1 VGTKTHN
8 TGCGSE
14 ERHMSVRPT
23 GVIILALLQLI
34 SSLVAIGLGVL
45 ALAVL
50 LALPILGLI
59 LGLIPMIIGFIGL
72 ILFWGLWTL
81 KGWAWFWTLFF
92 NFIAVLL
99 GLLSFNLTDI
109 TFLLSWGLNLIIVIY
124 LLLPSTRAAFR

>member
-1 VGTKTHN
+1 
-8 TGCGSE
+8 
-14 ERHMSVRPT
+14 MSVRPT

-45 ALAVL
+45 VLAVT
-50 LALPILGLI
+50 LALPLLGMILA
-59 LGLIPMIIGFIGL
+59 LIPLIIGFIGL

-92 NFIAVLL
+92 NFVAVLL
-99 GLLSFNLTDI
+99 GLLSLNFTDLGW
-109 TFLLSWGLNLIIVIY
+109 LLQWGLNIIIVIY

>member
-1 VGTKTHN
+1 MGNKTHN
-8 TGCGSE
+8 AGCGSE

-34 SSLVAIGLGVL
+34 SALVAIGLGVL
-45 ALAVL
+45 ALAIT
-50 LALPILGLI
+50 LALPILGMI
-59 LGLIPMIIGFIGL
+59 LALIPLIIGFIGL

-92 NFIAVLL
+92 NFVAVLL
-99 GLLSFNLTDI
+99 GLLNFNLTDL

>member
-1 VGTKTHN
+1 
-8 TGCGSE
+8 
-14 ERHMSVRPT
+14 MSVRPT

-34 SSLVAIGLGVL
+34 SALVAIGLGVL
-45 ALAVL
+45 ALAIT
-50 LALPILGLI
+50 LALPILGMI
-59 LGLIPMIIGFIGL
+59 LALIPLIIGFIGL

-92 NFIAVLL
+92 NFVAVLL
-99 GLLSFNLTDI
+99 GLLNFNLTDL

>member
-1 VGTKTHN
+1 
-8 TGCGSE
+8 
-14 ERHMSVRPT
+14 MSGKPT
-23 GVIILALLQLI
+23 GVIIIALLQLI

-45 ALAVL
+45 VLAVTL
-50 LALPILGLI
+50 MLPILFMI
-59 LGLIPMIIGFIGL
+59 LALLPLIIGIIGL

-99 GLLSFNLTDI
+99 GLMSFSLSA
-109 TFLLSWGLNLIIVIY
+109 TFLLQWGLNLIIVIY

>member
-1 VGTKTHN
+1 
-8 TGCGSE
+8 
-14 ERHMSVRPT
+14 MSVRPT

-45 ALAVL
+45 VLAVT
-50 LALPILGLI
+50 LALPILGMI
-59 LGLIPMIIGFIGL
+59 LALIPLIIGFIGL

-92 NFIAVLL
+92 NFVAVLL
-99 GLLSFNLTDI
+99 GLLSFNMTDL

>member
-1 VGTKTHN
+1 MGNKTHN

-45 ALAVL
+45 VLAVT
-50 LALPILGLI
+50 LALPLLFMILA
-59 LGLIPMIIGFIGL
+59 LIPLIIGFIGL

-92 NFIAVLL
+92 NFVAVLL
-99 GLLSFNLTDI
+99 GLLNFNFTDLG
-109 TFLLSWGLNLIIVIY
+109 FLLSFGLNLIIVIY

>member
-1 VGTKTHN
+1 
-8 TGCGSE
+8 
-14 ERHMSVRPT
+14 MSQKPT
-23 GVIILALLQLI
+23 GVIIIALLQLI

-45 ALAVL
+45 VLAVT
-50 LALPILGLI
+50 LALPLLGMILA
-59 LGLIPMIIGFIGL
+59 LIPLIIGIIGL

-99 GLLSFNLTDI
+99 GLLSFSLDPS
-109 TFLLSWGLNLIIVIY
+109 FLLQWGLNLIIVIY

>member
-1 VGTKTHN
+1 MGNQTHN
-8 TGCGSE
+8 QRCGSE
-14 ERHMSVRPT
+14 ERHMSQKPT

-34 SSLVAIGLGVL
+34 SSLVAIGLGAL
-45 ALAVL
+45 ALAVTL
-50 LALPILGLI
+50 TLMPLFMILALLPL
-59 LGLIPMIIGFIGL
+59 IIGIIGL

-99 GLLSFNLTDI
+99 GLLSFSLDVF
-109 TFLLSWGLNLIIVIY
+109 FLLQWGLNIIIVIY

>member
-1 VGTKTHN
+1 
-8 TGCGSE
+8 
-14 ERHMSVRPT
+14 MSGKPT
-23 GVIILALLQLI
+23 GVIIIALLQLI

-45 ALAVL
+45 VLAVT
-50 LALPILGLI
+50 LALPLLFMILA
-59 LGLIPMIIGFIGL
+59 LIPLIIGFIGL

-99 GLLSFNLTDI
+99 GLFSFSMEL
-109 TFLLSWGLNLIIVIY
+109 TFLLSFGLNLIIVIY